1 MKPKAD
7 CTAVSLLRTSRV
19 ASHRDALCETSYV
32 LLVFCFDVLTNR
44 DDGGR
49 RLCGKGK
56 IVFPTRLFSH
66 TAGSTTRAPLCSHDP
81 TNLIAC
87 CTSEYMV

>member
-44 DDGGR
+44 DNAGR

-56 IVFPTRLFSH
+56 IVFPTRLSSP
-66 TAGSTTRAPLCSHDP
+66 TLQVPLLVPRSVHMIP
-81 TNLIAC
+81 QT
-87 CTSEYMV
+87 